1 MQISLKSLKRID
13 IIKVTGRLDG
23 VGVDDLETAISDLA
37 NRKRFSLIIDCSEL
51 SYINSAGLRVL
62 MATLKQCKSHSGHL
76 VFAHVNEQIT
86 DTFSIVGFQSLFE
99 QFDTIL
105 DAVDSFN

>member
-23 VGVDDLETAISDLA
+23 VGVDDLETVTTDLA
-37 NRKRFSLIIDCSEL
+37 ERKRFSLIADCSEL

-62 MATLKQCKSHSGHL
+62 MAALKQCKAHGGNL
-76 VFAHVNEQIT
+76 VFAHVNEQIA
-86 DTFSIVGFQSLFE
+86 DTFAIVGFQSLFE

-105 DAVDSFN
+105 DAVDSFS